1 MTLHNRSHA
10 VFELRKVGTL
20 RAMVETSFK
29 ISDSSWGSDVIS
41 LIDAAQNIF
50 DGVDVNDT
58 AVGNDGDNDGMSID
72 VIGMKLSMYMLIG
85 EDRFLLENVR
95 LVMKGWRF
103 PMTRLCPIEA
113 IAGIIAA
120 ASIMFEFR
128 LIIVPL

>member
-10 VFELRKVGTL
+10 VFGLRKVETSRATL
-20 RAMVETSFK
+20 ETSFK

-41 LIDAAQNIF
+41 VDVAQNIF
-50 DGVDVNDT
+50 DGVEVKD
-58 AVGNDGDNDGMSID
+58 AVVANDGDNDGISIN
-72 VIGMKLSMYMLIG
+72 VTGIKSSMYMLIV

-95 LVMKGWRF
+95 PVMKGWRF

-113 IAGIIAA
+113 IAGTIAA